1 MSYKSEFSTKTRT
14 SKYDTNSNFSRH
26 LMDYNENYKNDS
38 YYNNYNHFN
47 NDYESGRQT
56 SYEGGKEYSRH
67 KKLKH
72 TDSNEITKLR
82 TQIEQI
88 SNELEEINKKKNIIK
103 CNMSKG
109 NINENDSRNLS
120 IFEKKSITLKNSLET
135 SKSEL
140 QILIKKQE
148 DIKKIPQTIEKL
160 QFVIS
165 DKKSKLQLFKSREKN
180 GKLSKSEIK
189 QKDDLVREISE
200 VSSEI
205 TKLTTKHK
213 VNKLESKYTK
223 IIDEEILKFK
233 SVYKL
238 QKYNNDEIYF
248 LYCYHYISVKG
259 ELDYK
264 MYVKHNSRFLD
275 LKEKYK
281 NTPLENTKLQP
292 KQILYGVNDNEIDED
307 EW

>member
-1 MSYKSEFSTKTRT
+1 
-14 SKYDTNSNFSRH
+14 
-26 LMDYNENYKNDS
+26 
-38 YYNNYNHFN
+38 
-47 NDYESGRQT
+47 
-56 SYEGGKEYSRH
+56 
-67 KKLKH
+67 
-72 TDSNEITKLR
+72 
-82 TQIEQI
+82 
-88 SNELEEINKKKNIIK
+88 
-103 CNMSKG
+103 MSKG